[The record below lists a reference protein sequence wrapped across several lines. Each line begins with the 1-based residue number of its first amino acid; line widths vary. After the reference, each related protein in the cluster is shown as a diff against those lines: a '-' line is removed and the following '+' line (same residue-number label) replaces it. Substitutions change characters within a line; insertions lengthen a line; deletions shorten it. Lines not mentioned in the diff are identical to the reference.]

1 MTWNRRRRQHT
12 WLAVGARTFALLTL
26 ALPLLLSHNSLLL
39 LALLAIGAIWAA
51 VTAGEVLGIP
61 GTLLLV
67 LDAALIGSVAG
78 VSPPSASAILGAL
91 AVPPFT
97 AGLSRGTRGVALSL
111 SAELTAL
118 VVLSVIG
125 GTLDAERAG
134 TTFTWAVTGLGLG
147 LIAAFVH
154 NNFLQVDDPQRAYHD
169 AQALIRELITLS
181 GRLSSGLDPVTL
193 GGQIASAVRD
203 ELPVKALTVHIP
215 RGEVLTPLVGDTGLS
230 TRELRV
236 SEELAQYALLS
247 GNVRV
252 TGHSFA
258 FPLNSGG
265 GVAAVV
271 SGVLAPGL
279 DPHAMDLPRRLATLD
294 RRLSPATVRLDTA
307 VLFLSFRDS
316 ATVEERRRLAREMHD
331 GVAQEMASLGY
342 YVDTLVDQEPPG
354 SDRARQLTL
363 LRERLTSVVG
373 EVRRSV
379 QTLRTEIGANDSLG
393 TSIGSLAR
401 HLSAGSGIPIHVTFD
416 EMTTRLR
423 PEVESELLRIAQE
436 AMTNAVRH
444 SRATAIT
451 VTCRVAPPC
460 AEIVVSDNGDGIGSR
475 RRHDS
480 HGLEIMRERAA
491 LIDASLDVGANA
503 PHGTVVAVRLDGTGM
518 SASEP
523 TDEAS
528 AVPDSLPESLTA

>member
-1 MTWNRRRRQHT
+1 MIWGSPRRQHI

-26 ALPLLLSHNSLLL
+26 AMPLLLSQNNLLL
-39 LALLAIGAIWAA
+39 MALLAIGAVWAA
-51 VTAGEVLGIP
+51 VTAGELLEIP

-67 LDAALIGSVAG
+67 LDSAVIGSIAG
-78 VSPPSASAILGAL
+78 LSSHSTTAILGAM

-97 AGLSRGTRGVALSL
+97 SGLSRGTRGVTLSL
-111 SAELTAL
+111 SAELSAY
-118 VVLSVIG
+118 VLLAWTRG
-125 GTLDAERAG
+125 ELDQTQGSAA
-134 TTFTWAVTGLGLG
+134 FTWAVTGLGLG
-147 LIAAFVH
+147 LIAAFVRT
-154 NNFLQVDDPQRAYHD
+154 NYLKVNDPQRAYRD

-181 GRLSSGLDPVTL
+181 GRLSPGLDPVAL

-203 ELPVKALTVHIP
+203 ELPVSALTVHIP
-215 RGEVLTPLVGDTGLS
+215 RGDVLTPLVGDGGL
-230 TRELRV
+230 TTPELLV

-279 DPHAMDLPRRLATLD
+279 DPQAMDLPRRLSGLD
-294 RRLSPATVRLDTA
+294 RMLSPATVLLDTA

-331 GVAQEMASLGY
+331 GVAQELPSLGY
-342 YVDTLVDQEPPG
+342 FVDTLVDQEPAG

-363 LRERLTSVVG
+363 LRERLTMVVG

-379 QTLRTEIGANDSLG
+379 QTLRTEIGESDSLG
-393 TSIGSLAR
+393 TAIGSLAR
-401 HLSAGSGIPIHVTFD
+401 HLSASSGIPIHVTLD
-416 EMTTRLR
+416 ESTTRLR

-444 SRATAIT
+444 AGARAIN
-451 VTCRVAPPC
+451 VQCRVAPPS
-460 AEIVVSDNGDGIGSR
+460 AEIVVSDDGRGLGAGR
-475 RRHDS
+475 DDS

-491 LIDASLDVGANA
+491 LIGAHLDVSPSV
-503 PHGTVVAVRLDGTGM
+503 PHGTTVAVRLSGHGVSMPDPV
-518 SASEP
+518 S
-523 TDEAS
+523 
-528 AVPDSLPESLTA
+528 VPDTLLA

>member
-1 MTWNRRRRQHT
+1 MIWGSPRRQHI

-26 ALPLLLSHNSLLL
+26 AMPLLLSQNNLLL
-39 LALLAIGAIWAA
+39 MALLAIGAVWAA
-51 VTAGEVLGIP
+51 VTAGELLEIP

-67 LDAALIGSVAG
+67 LDSAVIGSIAG
-78 VSPPSASAILGAL
+78 LSSHSTTAILGAM

-97 AGLSRGTRGVALSL
+97 SGLSRGTRGVTLSL
-111 SAELTAL
+111 SAELSAY
-118 VVLSVIG
+118 VLLAWTRG
-125 GTLDAERAG
+125 ELDQTQGSAA
-134 TTFTWAVTGLGLG
+134 FTWAVTGLGLG
-147 LIAAFVH
+147 LIAAFVRT
-154 NNFLQVDDPQRAYHD
+154 NYLKVNDPQRAYRD

-181 GRLSSGLDPVTL
+181 GRLSSGLDTVAL

-203 ELPVKALTVHIP
+203 DLPVSALTVHIP
-215 RGEVLTPLVGDTGLS
+215 RGQVLTPLVGDTGL
-230 TRELRV
+230 TTPELLV

-279 DPHAMDLPRRLATLD
+279 DPQAMDLPRRLSALD
-294 RRLSPATVRLDTA
+294 RKLSPATVRLDTA

-342 YVDTLVDQEPPG
+342 FVDTLVDQEPAG
-354 SDRARQLTL
+354 SDRARQLRM
-363 LRERLTSVVG
+363 LRERLTMVVG

-379 QTLRTEIGANDSLG
+379 QTLRTSIGENDSLG
-393 TSIGSLAR
+393 TAIGSLAR
-401 HLSAGSGIPIHVTFD
+401 HLGASSGTPIHVTLD
-416 EMTTRLR
+416 ESTTRLR

-444 SRATAIT
+444 SGAEAIN
-451 VTCRVAPPC
+451 VQCRVAPPT
-460 AEIVVSDNGDGIGSR
+460 AEIVIRDDGRGLGR
-475 RRHDS
+475 GRDDS
-480 HGLEIMRERAA
+480 HGLEIVRERAT
-491 LIDASLDVGANA
+491 LIGADLHVTDGA
-503 PHGTVVAVRLDGTGM
+503 PHGTSVAVRVTGLGV
-518 SASEP
+518 STPEH
-523 TDEAS
+523 
-528 AVPDSLPESLTA
+528 VPQPDTLTA